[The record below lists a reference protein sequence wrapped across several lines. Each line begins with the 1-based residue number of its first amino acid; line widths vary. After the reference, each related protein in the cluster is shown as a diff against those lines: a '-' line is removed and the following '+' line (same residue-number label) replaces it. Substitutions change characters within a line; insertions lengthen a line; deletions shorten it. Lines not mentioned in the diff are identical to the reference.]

1 MRKNT
6 QYNLYNKYNKY
17 DREPENNIS
26 KLSDEIETYQ
36 RKISCLKFSIRLTHA
51 LIGFVNEYTCFLA
64 YHLKNVD
71 FREKPELYEN
81 SFDIVTIIHR
91 TF

>member
-1 MRKNT
+1 MIVNQKIIYPNYRTK
-6 QYNLYNKYNKY
+6 LKRISEKY
-17 DREPENNIS
+17 R
-26 KLSDEIETYQ
+26 TF
-36 RKISCLKFSIRLTHA
+36 SCLKFSIRSTHA

-81 SFDIVTIIHR
+81 SFDIATIIHR